1 MRNSF
6 LQSSWSLSF
15 WRGRAPIESAAIGFI
30 LTALCLGFALSA
42 CDDSSSAGGDNN
54 ETSALSSAEEY
65 GSSSSFRHC
74 EDCKDEAISSSGKS
88 NDPAEVTDDSS
99 DSKDSPSSAGTS
111 TKSSNSNTSGND
123 AKSSNSAGKEVS
135 SSSEEMKTVWDY
147 LNPDINYGEF
157 TDERDGQVY
166 KTIQIG
172 EQIWMAQNL
181 NYAYTGI
188 KFNFSGGKS
197 DSTSWCYKNDLD
209 NCGIYGRLYTWS
221 AAMDSAG
228 LVSDANKI
236 GCGFGVPCIPNN
248 PHRGICP
255 VGWHLPDTT
264 ELTVLLN
271 YAGGG
276 IVAQNVL
283 KSKSGWNGTD
293 DLGFSLLPAGSGVYS
308 YLFDHLKQYTEI
320 WSVTEADGDHDE
332 RAWILKIDY
341 SDLQRSL
348 FNNKKSYH
356 LSVRCIKDSD

>member
-1 MRNSF
+1 MNF
-6 LQSSWSLSF
+6 KF
-15 WRGRAPIESAAIGFI
+15 YAGV
-30 LTALCLGFALSA
+30 FALFSA
-42 CDDSSSAGGDNN
+42 SLLALMACSDESVSSVDDKLSN
-54 ETSALSSAEEY
+54 ESHNLSS
-65 GSSSSFRHC
+65 GSKVNFFSSSSSFPLSYA
-74 EDCKDEAISSSGKS
+74 ESKVKPSGTYDCSKYNCVMTDSLNQEFLEEGK
-88 NDPAEVTDDSS
+88 
-99 DSKDSPSSAGTS
+99 
-111 TKSSNSNTSGND
+111 
-123 AKSSNSAGKEVS
+123 
-135 SSSEEMKTVWDY
+135 
-147 LNPDINYGEF
+147 YGEF
-157 TDERDGQVY
+157 LDERDGQVY

-293 DLGFSLLPAGSGVYS
+293 DLGFSLLPAGTGVYS

-320 WSVTEADGDHDE
+320 WSVTEADGDRDE

-356 LSVRCIKDSD
+356 LSVRCLKDSD